1 MRFYD
6 VPVNQSVPTEAN
18 RGLIS
23 YIDGHD
29 SHLTQDWFDYCKVQR
44 IVFAHFPPHS
54 THML

>member
-1 MRFYD
+1 
-6 VPVNQSVPTEAN
+6 VNQSVPTEAN

-44 IVFAHFPPHS
+44 IVFAQFPPHS